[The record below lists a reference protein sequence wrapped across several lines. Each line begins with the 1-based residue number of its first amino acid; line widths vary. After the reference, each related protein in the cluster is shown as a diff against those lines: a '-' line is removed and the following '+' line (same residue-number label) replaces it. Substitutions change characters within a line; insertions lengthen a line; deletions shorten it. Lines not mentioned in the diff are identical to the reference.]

1 MTFGGARERDDEAG
15 ARERDGKAGARE
27 RDGKMADL
35 RALLRPVQWVKN
47 GFVFTALIFSL
58 HLTDTA
64 AVARTLAT
72 FVLFCLASS
81 AAYVLNDVLDAER
94 DAVHADKRV
103 RPVAS
108 GRVPKRSALVLA
120 AGLAA
125 ASLAG
130 AGLLGFPML
139 ACVAAFLALQ
149 AGYSLALK
157 HVPVL
162 DAVSIAAG
170 FLLRTVA
177 GVLAAGARMSAWL
190 FLATFLLALF
200 LALAKRRAEIA
211 SLGDAAALHRPALD
225 LYRRVPLDPVIAL
238 VAVGVIALYTQYT
251 LSAEVAQRL
260 GTGRL
265 YVTVPFVVAGVFR
278 YLFLIY
284 SRDEGGNPTE
294 SLLGDGP
301 LLATVGLWAAVA
313 VALIYS

>member
-1 MTFGGARERDDEAG
+1 MNRAG
-15 ARERDGKAGARE
+15 TL
-27 RDGKMADL
+27 ADL
-35 RALLRPVQWVKN
+35 LALLRPVQWVKN

-58 HLTDTA
+58 HLTDAA
-64 AVARTLAT
+64 AVARTMAT
-72 FVLFCLASS
+72 FVVFCLASS
-81 AAYVLNDVLDAER
+81 AAYVCNDILDAAR
-94 DAVHADKRV
+94 DAVHADKRG

-108 GRVPKRSALVLA
+108 GRVSMRSAVVLA

-130 AGLLGFPML
+130 ASALGASML
-139 ACVAAFLALQ
+139 ACVACFLALQ
-149 AGYSLALK
+149 AAYSLVLK
-157 HVPVL
+157 HVPVV

-170 FLLRTVA
+170 FVLRTAA

-211 SLGDAAALHRPALD
+211 ALGDAAALHRPALD

-238 VAVGVIALYTQYT
+238 VAVGVVALYTQYT
-251 LSAEVAQRL
+251 LSAEVARRL
-260 GTGRL
+260 GTAHL
-265 YVTVPFVVAGVFR
+265 YVTVPFVVGGVFR

-284 SRDEGGNPTE
+284 GRDEGANPTE

>member
-1 MTFGGARERDDEAG
+1 MTPQAQEREVQQGARERDVQLG
-15 ARERDGKAGARE
+15 AR
-27 RDGKMADL
+27 ADL
-35 RALLRPVQWVKN
+35 FPDLIATLRPVQWVKN
-47 GFVFTALIFSL
+47 GFVFMALVFSL
-58 HLTDTA
+58 HLDDA
-64 AVARTLAT
+64 DAVARTLAA
-72 FVLFCLASS
+72 FVVFCLASS
-81 AAYVLNDVLDAER
+81 SAYVWNDVLDAER
-94 DAVHADKRV
+94 DAVHADKRS
-103 RPVAS
+103 RPVAC
-108 GRVPKRSALVLA
+108 GRVPRPSALVLA

-125 ASLAG
+125 ASFAG
-130 AGLLGFPML
+130 AALLGPAML

-149 AGYSLALK
+149 AAYSLLLK
-157 HVPVL
+157 HVPVI

-170 FLLRTVA
+170 FVLRTLA

-225 LYRRVPLDPVIAL
+225 LYRRVPLDLVIAL
-238 VAVGVIALYTQYT
+238 VATGVIALYTQYT

-260 GTGRL
+260 GTGHL
-265 YVTVPFVVAGVFR
+265 YVTVPFVVCGVFR

-284 SRDEGGNPTE
+284 GRDEGGNPTE